1 MNLLCPLCKSNRIF
15 TIESIETNKLF
26 CAYNENFDIKYLFGE
41 KIIFYC
47 RCESCKLLFFN
58 PPAVGDEKF
67 YEKLQENDWYYF
79 KYKHEYQVALRY
91 ISSKCSVLEVG
102 SGTAFFSE
110 YIGADR
116 YVGLEFND
124 KAIERA
130 KLNGVT
136 LLKQPIEDHAH
147 LAQEV
152 YDVVVSFQVL
162 EHVCDPASFI
172 KGCLLA
178 LKPGGK
184 LIIAVPSA
192 DGCFSEAVNHLL
204 DMPPHHLTRWT
215 HEALVSIANIYGL
228 AIKKIEYEPVA
239 IYHLRM
245 VSRIFWEKKLRKIA
259 LKKNLIFD
267 YGPTARLLGKIAN
280 ALASIFPIS
289 PRNLKGHTVIAV
301 YEKG

>member
-1 MNLLCPLCKSNRIF
+1 MILLCPLCKSSYISL
-15 TIESIETNKLF
+15 IELIDVNKLYI
-26 CAYNENFDIKYLFGE
+26 AYNKIYNIDFIFDTAVIN
-41 KIIFYC
+41 YC
-47 RCESCKLLFFN
+47 KCESCKLFFFN
-58 PPAVGDEKF
+58 PPAVGDGKF
-67 YEKLQENDWYYF
+67 YEMLQTNDWYYVKD
-79 KYKHEYQVALRY
+79 KYEYSVALKY
-91 ISSKCSVLEVG
+91 ISNKCSVLEVG
-102 SGTAFFSE
+102 SGAAFFAE
-110 YIGADR
+110 YVGADR

-124 KAIERA
+124 KAIARA
-130 KLNGVT
+130 KLNGIT
-136 LLKQPIEDHAH
+136 LLKEPIEFHAH
-147 LAQEV
+147 FAQEM

-162 EHVCDPASFI
+162 EHVLDPAAFI

-184 LIIAVPSA
+184 LIVAVPSA

-228 AIKKIEYEPVA
+228 TIKKIEYEPVA

-259 LKKNLIFD
+259 LKKKLIFD

-280 ALASIFPIS
+280 ALAGIFPIC